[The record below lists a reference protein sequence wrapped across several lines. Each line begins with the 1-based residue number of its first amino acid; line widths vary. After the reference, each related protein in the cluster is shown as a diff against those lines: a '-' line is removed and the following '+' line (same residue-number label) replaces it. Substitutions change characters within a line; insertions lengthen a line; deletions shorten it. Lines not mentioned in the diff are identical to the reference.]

1 LLSAAFHQHT
11 NYRYVIGY
19 AIEPILTAV
28 LIVQIVYFADRWPG
42 RLFTIRPVAYLGAI
56 SYSLYLYQGLTVF
69 TAKSLTSAYPVV
81 VQLAAVLGVTVV
93 FAALSHAFVEQR
105 FRSWLSRKWNPSND
119 SDSTGSPS
127 PITVPHPYAT
137 V

>member
-1 LLSAAFHQHT
+1 MS
-11 NYRYVIGY
+11 I
-19 AIEPILTAV
+19 
-28 LIVQIVYFADRWPG
+28 
-42 RLFTIRPVAYLGAI
+42 
-56 SYSLYLYQGLTVF
+56 SLYLYQGLGLTVF
-69 TAKSLTSAYPVV
+69 TAKSLTSAYPVL
-81 VQLAAVLGVTVV
+81 VQLAAVFGVTIV